1 MHFENVTNNFLWPNI
16 RKYFFND
23 VLGILQLNKML
34 KNVVSMIKAA
44 ANGDGEGLSL
54 YFRDLLPSILR
65 DLQSPLAA
73 PYLSTLYLELSKC
86 VFFTSGHKYL
96 GKASHLCIIYLK
108 LPLWCLMPCISVTLC
123 GAHNTESEIWMMA
136 I

>member
-1 MHFENVTNNFLWPNI
+1 
-16 RKYFFND
+16 
-23 VLGILQLNKML
+23 ML
-34 KNVVSMIKAA
+34 KNVVSVIKAA

-73 PYLSTLYLELSKC
+73 PYLSALYLELSKC

-96 GKASHLCIIYLK
+96 GKAFHFCIIYLN
-108 LPLWCLMPCISVTLC
+108 LTLWCLMSGISVTLC
-123 GAHNTESEIWMMA
+123 GAQNIESQVWMVA

>member
-1 MHFENVTNNFLWPNI
+1 
-16 RKYFFND
+16 
-23 VLGILQLNKML
+23 ML

-54 YFRDLLPSILR
+54 YFRDLLPSVLR

-73 PYLSTLYLELSKC
+73 PYLSALYLELSRC
-86 VFFTSGHKYL
+86 VFFTSGHTYL
-96 GKASHLCIIYLK
+96 GKTCHFFISYLN
-108 LPLWCLMPCISVTLC
+108 LTFWCVISGISVILC
-123 GAHNTESEIWMMA
+123 GAQNTECLVWMVA

>member
-1 MHFENVTNNFLWPNI
+1 MT
-16 RKYFFND
+16 KYQKCFFND
-23 VLGILQLNKML
+23 VFGILQLNKML
-34 KNVVSMIKAA
+34 KNVVSMIRAA

-54 YFRDLLPSILR
+54 YFRDLLPSVLR

-96 GKASHLCIIYLK
+96 GKASHLCIIYLN
-108 LPLWCLMPCISVTLC
+108 LTLWCLMQGMSVTLR
-123 GAHNTESEIWMMA
+123 GAQNTESRIWMMA